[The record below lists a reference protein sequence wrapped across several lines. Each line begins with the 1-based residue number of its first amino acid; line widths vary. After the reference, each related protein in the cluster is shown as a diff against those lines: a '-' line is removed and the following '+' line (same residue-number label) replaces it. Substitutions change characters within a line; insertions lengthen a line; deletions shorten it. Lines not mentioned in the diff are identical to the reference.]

1 MSFNHK
7 FMKKKSKINN
17 HKSDIRILYDL
28 LIIAY
33 KKIKKKNLRKYENL
47 ILILFHELMYFFST
61 LIINKKIKNFNHPI
75 NKLLI
80 NKNLKFGKRNNK

>member
-1 MSFNHK
+1 MSFNQK
-7 FMKKKSKINN
+7 IMKKNSKINN
-17 HKSDIRILYDL
+17 HRSDIRILHDQ

-33 KKIKKKNLRKYENL
+33 KKIKRKNLKKHENL

-61 LIINKKIKNFNHPI
+61 LIINKNIKNFNHPI
-75 NKLLI
+75 NKFLK